1 MAALGNV
8 LLAWFNACLSWKV
21 VWQSDS
27 DLLDGSDGGVL
38 LHQTRGTD
46 PAMIND
52 CATSL
57 WRRKRPS
64 KQIHPWLSSHLTHS
78 LINTASSFNQY
89 LLCRLIVAKK
99 SLQGKGKKTHTHTQW
114 GHVRDRDPVE
124 AYSLWSTG
132 CASQL
137 KMNYGD
143 LTQVTYW
150 LHTLFRIV
158 VHFKLLRDTKF
169 HLKWLESIFKTQYD
183 LCSML

>member
-46 PAMIND
+46 PAVIND

-99 SLQGKGKKTHTHTQW
+99 SLQGKGKKKTHTHTMGPCEGQRSCRGIFFMKHW
-114 GHVRDRDPVE
+114 LCISAEDE
-124 AYSLWSTG
+124 LWWLDTG
-132 CASQL
+132 DILASYIISHSSPFQAFARY
-137 KMNYGD
+137 K
-143 LTQVTYW
+143 VP
-150 LHTLFRIV
+150 
-158 VHFKLLRDTKF
+158 
-169 HLKWLESIFKTQYD
+169 S
-183 LCSML
+183 